1 MQANRVPLL
10 GRAIPPRFKET
21 GLPSPIPVNWQKPPN
36 NDKLIAVVEDDANL
50 ADLFRDILECDGR
63 WRLHIFTDGKD
74 AKDHLPQLGAS
85 LIVLDVGLPNLDGV
99 SLYKILRGHS
109 NTKNTPII
117 VITGS
122 HDWELHRMGLQMGIL
137 LRKPF
142 NVQELLFMISALLD
156 A

>member
-1 MQANRVPLL
+1 MVEKRQNPQNSHR
-10 GRAIPPRFKET
+10 
-21 GLPSPIPVNWQKPPN
+21 
-36 NDKLIAVVEDDANL
+36 LIAVVEDDAKL

-63 WRLHIFTDGKD
+63 WRLHIFANGQD
-74 AKDHLPQLGAS
+74 AKDQLPSLGAS
-85 LIVLDVGLPNLDGV
+85 LIILDVGLPDLDGV
-99 SLYKILRGHS
+99 SLFKILRGHS

-122 HDWELHRMGLQMGIL
+122 HDWELQRMGLQMGIL

-156 A
+156 T

>member
-1 MQANRVPLL
+1 M
-10 GRAIPPRFKET
+10 
-21 GLPSPIPVNWQKPPN
+21 NWQKPPE
-36 NDKLIAVVEDDANL
+36 NDRLIAVVEDDPKL
-50 ADLFRDILECDGR
+50 ADLFRDILACDGR
-63 WRLHIFTDGKD
+63 WRLQLFTDGQD
-74 AKDHLPQLGAS
+74 AKDQLPELGAS

-109 NTKNTPII
+109 NTRNTPII

-122 HDWELHRMGLQMGIL
+122 HDWELHRMGLQKGIL

-156 A
+156 DVGARFTAPLAEKEE